1 MIKRWF
7 FLIIAILFLV
17 STASAGTA
25 YCWSHQQ
32 DVFFWYASSDI
43 AGYRIMDQIP
53 QLSDGRLITTAPF
66 TASSGEVML
75 GQWITPAGS
84 PDTRILAPG
93 LWRFRIY
100 VRTSLQ
106 SGTTDIRFYAIN
118 RSASGVET
126 PLYFGN
132 AVTHDISYDITLE
145 EHLLSYAR
153 RNYTYFN
160 PGDRLIIR
168 ANVSTNSALP
178 RTVSLAVAGNTK
190 ASMVQIGYFVN
201 YYDFATEPCPEDDDA
216 GSDYTVEAS
225 AAALGLIGGS
235 MGGVLFIKKRREK

>member
-53 QLSDGRLITTAPF
+53 ERAVQHTLTSTPF
-66 TASSGEVML
+66 SSSSGEVTL
-75 GQWITPAGS
+75 GTWATPNAN
-84 PDTRILAPG
+84 PDTNTLAPG
-93 LWRFRIY
+93 LWRFRVY
-100 VRTSLQ
+100 AKTSSD
-106 SGTTDIRFYAIN
+106 SGTTTLKFYAIN
-118 RSASGVET
+118 RSSAGVET
-126 PLYFGN
+126 NLFYGN
-132 AVTHDISYDITLE
+132 AITRDINSGTTPAEYLI
-145 EHLLSYAR
+145 SYAR
-153 RNYTYFN
+153 RNYTHFN
-160 PGDRLIIR
+160 TGDRIVIR
-168 ANVSTNSALP
+168 INASTNNAAA
-178 RTVSLAVAGNTK
+178 RTVSFDVGGNTN

-201 YYDFATEPCPEDDDA
+201 YYDSASEPFDDD
-216 GSDYTVEAS
+216 DYTTEAA